1 MTQPQELPFHLRGNF
16 APVKEEITAF
26 DLEVEGAL
34 PPQLSGLFA
43 RNGANP
49 VTGWSPHWFVGHG
62 MVHGVRLEAG
72 RAAWYR
78 NRYVR
83 TPLFEEPEMQRISPT
98 GDVNREASS
107 ANTHLVAHAGR
118 LMALEEGAYPWL
130 LDSQLETVGCEDFGG
145 KLRTAFTAHPKICPV
160 TGELLAFGYGQ
171 FPPYL
176 TYHRISAEGKLLQ
189 SEVIEVP
196 GPTMIHDFAITEH
209 HAIFLDL
216 PVVFDLQAAL
226 KGTMPFKWDD
236 DYGARI
242 GVMPRNGKG
251 AEVRWFEVEP
261 CYIFHTM
268 NAHEENGAVVV
279 DACRSSE
286 MWREAGDMQGGGGQQ
301 TLHRFTLDLASG
313 AVREETLDERGM
325 EFPRI
330 ADARVGRKNRY
341 GYTVQFAPAS
351 DGSPSFAGHL
361 KFDFQSGKAESHNY
375 GAQCVAGEPVF
386 AAAPGADSDS
396 DEGFVL
402 SYLHDEKSGKSEL
415 VVLDASR
422 FESAPVARVK
432 LPQRVP
438 YGFHGSWIA
447 DPA

>member
-1 MTQPQELPFHLRGNF
+1 MTQTQELPFHLRGNF

-83 TPLFEEPEMQRISPT
+83 TPLFEDPELQRISPT

-160 TGELLAFGYGQ
+160 NGELLAFGYGQ

-242 GVMPRNGKG
+242 GIMPRNGKG

-286 MWREAGDMQGGGGQQ
+286 MWREAGDMQGGGGRQ
-301 TLHRFTLDLASG
+301 TLHRFRLDLASG

-330 ADARVGRKNRY
+330 ADARVGQKNRY
-341 GYTVQFAPAS
+341 GYTVQFAPAA

-386 AAAPGADSDS
+386 APAPGADSDS

>member
-1 MTQPQELPFHLRGNF
+1 MTQELPFHLRGNF

-98 GDVNREASS
+98 GDVNREASA

-130 LDSQLETVGCEDFGG
+130 LDSQLETVSCEDFGG

-160 TGELLAFGYGQ
+160 NGELLAFGYGQ

-268 NAHEENGAVVV
+268 NAYEDSGAVVV

-301 TLHRFTLDLASG
+301 TLHRFRLDLASG

>member
-1 MTQPQELPFHLRGNF
+1 MTQELPFHLRGNF

-83 TPLFEEPEMQRISPT
+83 TPLFEDPELQRISPT

-160 TGELLAFGYGQ
+160 NGELLAFGYGQ

-242 GVMPRNGKG
+242 GIMPRNGKG

-286 MWREAGDMQGGGGQQ
+286 MWREAGDMQGGGGRQ
-301 TLHRFTLDLASG
+301 TLHRFRLDLASG

-330 ADARVGRKNRY
+330 ADARVGQKNRY

-386 AAAPGADSDS
+386 APAPGADSDS

-447 DPA
+447 GPA

>member
-1 MTQPQELPFHLRGNF
+1 MTQTQELPFHLRGNF

-83 TPLFEEPEMQRISPT
+83 TPLFEDPELQRISPT

-160 TGELLAFGYGQ
+160 NGELLAFGYGQ

-176 TYHRISAEGKLLQ
+176 TYHRISADGKLLQ

-196 GPTMIHDFAITEH
+196 GPTMIHDFAITGH

-226 KGTMPFKWDD
+226 KGAMPFKWDD

-286 MWREAGDMQGGGGQQ
+286 MWREAGDMQGGGGRQ
-301 TLHRFTLDLASG
+301 TLHRFRLDLASG

-330 ADARVGRKNRY
+330 ADARVGQKNRY

-447 DPA
+447 GPA

>member
-1 MTQPQELPFHLRGNF
+1 MTQTQELPFHLRGNF

-98 GDVNREASS
+98 GDVNREASA

-130 LDSQLETVGCEDFGG
+130 LDAQLETVGCEDFGG
-145 KLRTAFTAHPKICPV
+145 QLRTAFTAHPKICPV

-196 GPTMIHDFAITEH
+196 GPTMIHDFAITES

-236 DYGARI
+236 AYGARI

-251 AEVRWFEVEP
+251 AEVRWFEVQP

-268 NAHEENGAVVV
+268 NAHEDGEEVVV

-286 MWREAGDMQGGGGQQ
+286 MWRDAGDMQSAGRQ
-301 TLHRFTLDLASG
+301 TLHRFRLNLSSG

-330 ADARVGRKNRY
+330 ADARVGQKNRY

-351 DGSPSFAGHL
+351 DGSPSFAGHM
-361 KFDFQSGKAESHNY
+361 KFDFRSGKAESHDY

-422 FESAPVARVK
+422 FQSAPVARVK

>member
-1 MTQPQELPFHLRGNF
+1 MTQELPFHLRGNF

-83 TPLFEEPEMQRISPT
+83 TPLFEDPELQRISPT

-130 LDSQLETVGCEDFGG
+130 LDSQLETTGCEDFGG

-176 TYHRISAEGKLLQ
+176 TYHRISAQGKLLQ

-196 GPTMIHDFAITEH
+196 GPTMIHDFAITER

-251 AEVRWFEVEP
+251 AELRWFEVEP

-286 MWREAGDMQGGGGQQ
+286 MWREAGDMQGGGGRQ

-330 ADARVGRKNRY
+330 ADARVGQKNRY
-341 GYTVQFAPAS
+341 GYTVQFAPAP

-438 YGFHGSWIA
+438 YGFHGSWVA
-447 DPA
+447 DSA

>member
-1 MTQPQELPFHLRGNF
+1 MTQTQELPFHLRGNF

-83 TPLFEEPEMQRISPT
+83 TPLFEDPEMQRISPT
-98 GDVNREASS
+98 GDVNREASA

-130 LDSQLETVGCEDFGG
+130 LDAQLETVGCEDFSGQ
-145 KLRTAFTAHPKICPV
+145 LRTAFTAHPKICPV

-196 GPTMIHDFAITEH
+196 GPTMIHDFAITES

-236 DYGARI
+236 AYGARI

-251 AEVRWFEVEP
+251 AEVRWFEVQP

-268 NAHEENGAVVV
+268 NAHEDGEEVVV

-286 MWREAGDMQGGGGQQ
+286 MWRDAGDMQSAGRQ
-301 TLHRFTLDLASG
+301 TLHRFRLNLSSG

-330 ADARVGRKNRY
+330 ADARVGQKNRY

-351 DGSPSFAGHL
+351 DGSPSFAGHM
-361 KFDFQSGKAESHNY
+361 KFDFRSGKAESHDY

-422 FESAPVARVK
+422 FQSAPVAKVK

>member
-1 MTQPQELPFHLRGNF
+1 MTQTQELPFHLRGNF

-83 TPLFEEPEMQRISPT
+83 TPLFEDPELQRISPT
-98 GDVNREASS
+98 GDVNREASA

-130 LDSQLETVGCEDFGG
+130 LDAQLETVGCEDFGG
-145 KLRTAFTAHPKICPV
+145 QLRTAFTAHPKICPV

-196 GPTMIHDFAITEH
+196 GPTMIHDFAITES

-236 DYGARI
+236 AYGARI

-251 AEVRWFEVEP
+251 AEVRWFEVQP

-268 NAHEENGAVVV
+268 NAHEDGEEVVV

-286 MWREAGDMQGGGGQQ
+286 MWRDAGDMQSAGRQ
-301 TLHRFTLDLASG
+301 TLHRFRLNLASG

-330 ADARVGRKNRY
+330 ADARVGQKNRY

-351 DGSPSFAGHL
+351 DGSPSFAGHM
-361 KFDFQSGKAESHNY
+361 KFDFRSGKAESHDY

-402 SYLHDEKSGKSEL
+402 SYLHDEKNGKSEL

-422 FESAPVARVK
+422 FQSAPVARVK

>member
-1 MTQPQELPFHLRGNF
+1 MTQELPFHLRGNF

-83 TPLFEEPEMQRISPT
+83 TPLFEDPEMQRISPT

-160 TGELLAFGYGQ
+160 SGELLAFGYGQ

-226 KGTMPFKWDD
+226 NGNMPFKWDD

-268 NAHEENGAVVV
+268 NAHEEGGAVVV

-286 MWREAGDMQGGGGQQ
+286 MWREAGDMQGGGGRQ
-301 TLHRFTLDLASG
+301 TLHRFRLDLASG

-325 EFPRI
+325 EFPRV

-361 KFDFQSGKAESHNY
+361 KFDFQSGKAESHSY

>member
-1 MTQPQELPFHLRGNF
+1 MTQELPFHLRGNF

-83 TPLFEEPEMQRISPT
+83 TPLFEDPELQRISPT

-130 LDSQLETVGCEDFGG
+130 LDSQLETTGCEDFGG

-176 TYHRISAEGKLLQ
+176 TYHRISAQGKLLQ

-196 GPTMIHDFAITEH
+196 GPTMIHDFAITGR

-251 AEVRWFEVEP
+251 AELRWFEVEP

-286 MWREAGDMQGGGGQQ
+286 MWREAGDMQGGGGRQ

-330 ADARVGRKNRY
+330 ADARVGQKNRY
-341 GYTVQFAPAS
+341 GYTVQFAPVP

-438 YGFHGSWIA
+438 YGFHGSWVA
-447 DPA
+447 DSA